1 VYRIVSTYGMLAIET
16 LPVTKLEAGMEP
28 LLSLIIFL
36 IIAAI
41 VLWLVQTIAANLP
54 VTPTLRSIILA
65 VAALLLLLIFLQRVG
80 IL

>member
-1 VYRIVSTYGMLAIET
+1 
-16 LPVTKLEAGMEP
+16 MEP

-54 VTPTLRSIILA
+54 VTATIRSLILA
-65 VAALLLLLIFLQRVG
+65 ITALILLIIFLQRAGV
-80 IL
+80 L